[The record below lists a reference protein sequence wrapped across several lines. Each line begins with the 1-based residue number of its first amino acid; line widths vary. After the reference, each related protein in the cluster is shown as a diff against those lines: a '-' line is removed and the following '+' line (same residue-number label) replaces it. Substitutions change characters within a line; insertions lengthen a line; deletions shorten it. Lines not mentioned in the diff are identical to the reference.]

1 MHTFALIFT
10 LFFCFCFLFFAL
22 FSFFFIMLGTRRYT
36 MSYFPYGR
44 KMVRDI
50 FINVVIYAINSVHE
64 QEDNLFYF
72 DVDEKFS

>member
-1 MHTFALIFT
+1 
-10 LFFCFCFLFFAL
+10 
-22 FSFFFIMLGTRRYT
+22 MLGTRRYT

-64 QEDNLFYF
+64 QEGNLFYF
-72 DVDEKFS
+72 DVDDKFS

>member
-1 MHTFALIFT
+1 
-10 LFFCFCFLFFAL
+10 
-22 FSFFFIMLGTRRYT
+22 MLGTRRYT

-72 DVDEKFS
+72 DVDDKFS